1 VQCSL
6 LRFGHRKRGQEGNS
20 LKTVKDSGG
29 PKRAVEPGVTR
40 HPTNFPS
47 EHDILALAPEG
58 WTDYIRQL
66 GTDFIAQ
73 VSIYNEVA
81 DLVDALN
88 EQSAEPKP
96 TPNPIG
102 HSRIDWLP
110 EPRVLLLENADLG
123 VCWMFWVSDEWTPMD
138 AATGARGSRARRRV
152 LQLADVLACIKI
164 MSPRAYSE
172 HLEWE
177 MERSKH

>member
-1 VQCSL
+1 
-6 LRFGHRKRGQEGNS
+6 
-20 LKTVKDSGG
+20 LKTVKDSYGS
-29 PKRAVEPGVTR
+29 KRAVESTTR
-40 HPTNFPS
+40 HPTDFPS
-47 EHDILALAPEG
+47 EPDILALAPEG
-58 WTDYIRQL
+58 WTNYIRQL

-88 EQSAEPKP
+88 EQSDAPRSA
-96 TPNPIG
+96 PNPIG

-110 EPRVLLLENADLG
+110 EPHVLLLENADLG
-123 VCWMFWVSDEWTPMD
+123 VCWMFWVINEWTPMD
-138 AATGARGSRARRRV
+138 TSTGAVRARRRV
-152 LQLADVLACIKI
+152 LQLADVRACIKI
-164 MSPRAYSE
+164 MSPGAYSE

>member
-1 VQCSL
+1 M
-6 LRFGHRKRGQEGNS
+6 
-20 LKTVKDSGG
+20 KTVKDSFGSN
-29 PKRAVEPGVTR
+29 RATEPGATR
-40 HPTNFPS
+40 HPTDFPS
-47 EHDILALAPEG
+47 EEDILALAPKG

-88 EQSAEPKP
+88 EHSAETRPA
-96 TPNPIG
+96 PNPAG

-110 EPRVLLLENADLG
+110 EARVLLLENADLG
-123 VCWMFWVSDEWTPMD
+123 VCWMFWVSNEWTPMD
-138 AATGARGSRARRRV
+138 PGTGARGSRARRRV
-152 LQLADVLACIKI
+152 LQLADVLACIKV
-164 MSPRAYSE
+164 MSPGAYSE

>member
-1 VQCSL
+1 V
-6 LRFGHRKRGQEGNS
+6 
-20 LKTVKDSGG
+20 KTIKDSYGT
-29 PKRAVEPGVTR
+29 KHAAEANASR
-40 HPTNFPS
+40 HPTDFPS
-47 EHDILALAPEG
+47 EEDILTFAPEG

-88 EQSAEPKP
+88 EQSTEAEPA
-96 TPNPIG
+96 PNPIG
-102 HSRIDWLP
+102 HSRIDWLAG
-110 EPRVLLLENADLG
+110 PRVLLLENADLG
-123 VCWMFWVSDEWTPMD
+123 VCWMFWVGSEWTPMD
-138 AATGARGSRARRRV
+138 SASGTHGSHVKRRV

-164 MSPRAYSE
+164 MSPGAYSE